1 MSIALTAKPSLN
13 PNFVEAERAL
23 RDLYGALKYTKPGQS
38 LVSHRLRLEQIYH
51 DGDVVTRYKV
61 LTELIAMGYWASCG
75 LLIEALEHDR
85 SALVRHE
92 AAFGLGTLGGASCA
106 EVLAHALTSDPDA
119 TVRHEAAIAIAQV
132 SGPAALKT
140 LKAAA
145 DDQDPDVAAS
155 ARFAIQEILLSK
167 RRRRR

>member
-1 MSIALTAKPSLN
+1 MGISPTADVSLN

-23 RDLYGALKYTKPGQS
+23 CDLYGALRYTKPGQS
-38 LVSHRLRLEQIYH
+38 LVSHRLRLEQIYR

-61 LTELIAMGYWASCG
+61 LTELIAMGYWASRG
-75 LLIEALEHDR
+75 LLLEALEHDG

-92 AAFGLGTLGGASCA
+92 AAFGLGTIGDASCA
-106 EVLAHALTSDPDA
+106 EVLAHALTSDPDP

-132 SGPAALKT
+132 SGPAALET
-140 LKAAA
+140 LKGAAA
-145 DDQDPDVAAS
+145 DQDPDVADS

>member
-1 MSIALTAKPSLN
+1 MGVSQTADVSLN

-23 RDLYGALKYTKPGQS
+23 GDLYGALKYTKPGHS
-38 LVSHRLRLEQIYH
+38 LASHRLRLEKIYRES
-51 DGDVVTRYKV
+51 DVVTRYKV
-61 LTELIAMGYWASCG
+61 LTELIAMGYWAARG
-75 LLIEALEHDR
+75 LLLEALDSDS

-92 AAFGLGTLGGASCA
+92 AAFGLGTIGDKSC
-106 EVLAHALTSDPDA
+106 VGSLARALTSDPDP

-140 LKAAA
+140 LQAAA

-155 ARFAIQEILLSK
+155 ARFAIQEILLNK

>member
-1 MSIALTAKPSLN
+1 MGISPTAGVSLN

-23 RDLYGALKYTKPGQS
+23 CDLYGALRYTKPGQS
-38 LVSHRLRLEQIYH
+38 LVSHRLRLEQIYR

-61 LTELIAMGYWASCG
+61 LTELIAMGYWASRG
-75 LLIEALEHDR
+75 LLLEALEHDG

-92 AAFGLGTLGGASCA
+92 AAFGLGTIGDASCT
-106 EVLAHALTSDPDA
+106 EVLAHALTSDPDP

-140 LKAAA
+140 LKGAAA
-145 DDQDPDVAAS
+145 DQDPDVADS